1 MGKWEDRFR
10 ERMALLAHVV
20 WVQRE
25 VTLPSKARRIDF
37 VAMAEQEPAVFGA
50 LSSLLHDRMVGI
62 EHHSRAV
69 GTYEIVRAWTGH
81 LWMYL
86 RRLRP
91 TRRQR
96 AGQRED
102 GWAVGSRM
110 PIMVV
115 TANGVRWGDV
125 AGKLPITHFHDI
137 PGVAIIPWPSDAG
150 VVIVDATAAK
160 TLPGIRWALAIDAK
174 DSNDTLATLL
184 ADTSIPV
191 ETREAVMKAI
201 QSSAIA
207 ATPQVVETAYDRTRR
222 LARDEG
228 RQEGRKQGLLDALR
242 ELDPSAADRMVDCD
256 ADSIRLAFQA
266 ALARKH

>member
-10 ERMALLAHVV
+10 ERMALLAPVV

-37 VAMAEQEPAVFGA
+37 VALVEQEPAVFGA
-50 LSSLLHDRMVGI
+50 LSSLLHDRIVGI

-69 GTYEIVRAWTGH
+69 GTYELARAWTGH

-91 TRRQR
+91 TRQQR
-96 AGQRED
+96 RGVRED
-102 GWAVGSRM
+102 WWSVGSRM

-115 TANGVRWGDV
+115 TANGVRWSDV
-125 AGKLPITHFHDI
+125 EGKLPLTHFDDI

-174 DSNDTLATLL
+174 DSNDALATRL
-184 ADTSIPV
+184 ADISIPA

-201 QSSAIA
+201 HSSTIA
-207 ATPQVVETAYDRTRR
+207 ASPQEVETAYDRTRR
-222 LARDEG
+222 LAREEG
-228 RQEGRKQGLLDALR
+228 LEEGRKEGLLDALR
-242 ELDPSAADRMVDCD
+242 DLDQSAADAMVDCD
-256 ADSIRLAFQA
+256 ADTIRREFKA
-266 ALARKH
+266 ALARNH